1 MKAVRVKLEQELVNY
16 KIPTSFQ
23 LKETYPLPPYS
34 TVIGMIHSLCGYEEY
49 KEMEISI
56 QGKYLSKVNDLYT
69 RYEFSEN
76 FEENDIKRKK
86 KCIRCGTINDKK
98 VKICISCSSDE
109 LEINKVSRGT
119 HELKKIIFP
128 GIDKYHNIGR
138 EVEYYNEKKFSEIK
152 NNFISVTKGISTV
165 ELLTEVELLIHI
177 IPEEQSLIEEI
188 EKAFLSPVE
197 FPSLGRREDLAII
210 KEVKIVNINEKK
222 LENDIE
228 LENNYTAFIPEFMLG
243 NASIVLKGGAS
254 GIMQRGTRFNINKN
268 YEKTNYGSDKNPKIF
283 RKWKKVQVVY
293 SSKIVAV
300 EDESILVDDEEN
312 IIFAV

>member
-16 KIPTSFQ
+16 KTPTSFQ

-34 TVIGMIHSLCGYEEY
+34 TVIGMVHSLCGYKEY
-49 KEMEISI
+49 KEMKISI

-69 RYEFSEN
+69 RYEFKPGMA
-76 FEENDIKRKK
+76 FEEGRHQLETS
-86 KCIRCGTINDKK
+86 GFG
-98 VKICISCSSDE
+98 IC
-109 LEINKVSRGT
+109 RGVAT
-119 HELKKIIFP
+119 A
-128 GIDKYHNIGR
+128 
-138 EVEYYNEKKFSEIK
+138 
-152 NNFISVTKGISTV
+152 

-177 IPEEQSLIEEI
+177 IPEEQLLVEEI
-188 EKAFLSPVE
+188 EKAFLTPLE
-197 FPSLGRREDLAII
+197 FPSLGRREDLVVI

-228 LENNYTAFIPEFMLG
+228 LENNYTAFIPETMLE
-243 NASIVLKGGAS
+243 NASIVLKGGVS
-254 GIMQRGTRFNINKN
+254 GKQRGTRFNLNKN
-268 YEKTNYGSDKNPKIF
+268 YEKTNYGSGKKPKVF